1 MNRTQRIWVLAFGV
15 LFVFS
20 VLPGAI
26 AGEFTLSSPHLKS
39 GEPMTQARVF
49 NGFGCTGDNVSP
61 ALHWNQPPDGTKS
74 FAVTCYDPDAP
85 TGSGW
90 WHWVVFNIGSQVRS
104 LPENSGDPAGGMAP
118 AGCIQSMTDFG
129 EPGYGGACP
138 PQGDTPHR
146 YIFTV
151 YALDVE
157 SLPLKASAP
166 AAMVGFYIHQH
177 AIDKAVIKVVYS
189 RR

>member
-1 MNRTQRIWVLAFGV
+1 MKRVQWFGILAMG
-15 LFVFS
+15 LLIVFA

-26 AGEFTLSSPHLKS
+26 AGEFTLSSPHLND
-39 GEPMTQARVF
+39 GGPMAKQQVF
-49 NGFGCTGDNVSP
+49 NGFGCTGSNVSP
-61 ALHWNQPPDGTKS
+61 ALHWDRPPAGTKS

-90 WHWVVFNIGSQVRS
+90 WHWVVFNLGPDVRA
-104 LPENSGDPAGGMAP
+104 LPENSGDPAGSAAP

-129 EPGYGGACP
+129 KTGYGGACP
-138 PQGDTPHR
+138 PQGDSAHH

-157 SLPLKASAP
+157 SLPLEASAP

-177 AIDKAVIKVVYS
+177 AIDKAVITVEYS
-189 RR
+189 R